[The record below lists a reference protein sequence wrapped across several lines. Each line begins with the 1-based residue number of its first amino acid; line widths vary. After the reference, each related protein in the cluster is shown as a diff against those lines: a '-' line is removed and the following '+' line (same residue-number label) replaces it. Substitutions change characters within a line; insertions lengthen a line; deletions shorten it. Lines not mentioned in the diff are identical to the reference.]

1 MAEVLFGLTC
11 SDAVASGASSCA
23 CSIINRRDY
32 MSVKNKLFM
41 LIGTALAGMLL
52 IGGIGLWNSSRDAVV
67 LTDIHRNGMTKT
79 NEVLL
84 LMSNLTELPRRS
96 YEVASKAVLPF
107 EQQVS
112 ELQRS
117 RNKLYDLHEIV
128 QKRMKAYA
136 DLLVTEEA
144 KQKWE
149 SFQLVWKDWYAYDQ
163 DFIRRMDSVLAK
175 PTPEA
180 MDELFK
186 YIVDGNLKRRDKTA
200 VLTDG
205 IQDLANSNY
214 EFVRNQ
220 IAITEQ
226 GTRTSILIMIVVI
239 VVVCVALGFFALSI
253 RATVI
258 KPVEKVRDLLVRV
271 ARDHDFTLQINYRA
285 DDEIGE
291 MTKAFDDMV
300 SSLRDSFLSI
310 QSKMREVR
318 SGVDAL
324 VTGAQQ
330 VADSSA
336 QQSSSSSAMAASVE
350 EMTVSINTVSDSANE
365 ARTIAQE
372 AGEIA
377 NQGGTIIEQTVNE
390 MVMIAKAVGQASGAI
405 ESLGRES
412 EQISSVVQV
421 IKEVADQTNLLALNA
436 AIEAARAG
444 EQGRGFAVVADEVR
458 KLAERTTQSTG
469 DISSMVGK
477 IQTSSKEAVSE
488 MGQMVKQVESGQTL
502 AHEAGERIQSIR
514 EGANKVVQAVSEIS
528 NALKEQ
534 SSASHD
540 IARHVESVAQM
551 TDQNSAAAGD
561 AASGAQRLKQLAKDV
576 DEIVKQFKV

>member
-1 MAEVLFGLTC
+1 
-11 SDAVASGASSCA
+11 
-23 CSIINRRDY
+23 

-41 LIGTALAGMLL
+41 LIGTALVGMLL
-52 IGGIGLWNSSRDAVV
+52 IGGIGLWSSSHDAEV
-67 LTDIHRNGMTKT
+67 LTDIHRSGMTKT

-84 LMSNLTELPRRS
+84 LMSNITELPRRS

-112 ELQRS
+112 ELR
-117 RNKLYDLHEIV
+117 RTRDKLRTLHEVV
-128 QKRMKAYA
+128 QKRMKAYS

-144 KQKWE
+144 KRKWDA
-149 SFQLVWKDWYAYDQ
+149 FQSVWKDWYAYDL
-163 DFIRRMDSVLAK
+163 DFTRRMDEVLAK

-180 MDELFK
+180 MDALFK
-186 YIVDGNLKRRDKTA
+186 YIIDGNLKRRDKTA

-205 IQDLANSNY
+205 IEDLARFNY
-214 EFVRNQ
+214 ELVRNQ
-220 IAITEQ
+220 IAETEQ
-226 GTRTSILIMIVVI
+226 STRTSMFVTVVVI
-239 VVVCVALGFFALSI
+239 VVACVVLGFFTLSI

-291 MTKAFDDMV
+291 MTRAFDTMV
-300 SSLRDSFLSI
+300 TSLRDSFQSI

-318 SGVDAL
+318 SGVEML

-330 VADSSA
+330 VAESSA

-350 EMTVSINTVSDSANE
+350 EMTVSINTVSDSADE
-365 ARTIAQE
+365 ARTIAQK

-377 NQGGTIIEQTVNE
+377 NQGGTIIEQTVDE

-488 MGQMVKQVESGQTL
+488 MEQMVKQVESGQTL

-551 TDQNSAAAGD
+551 TDQNSAAAGE
-561 AASGAQRLKQLAKDV
+561 AANGAQRLGQLAKDV

>member
-1 MAEVLFGLTC
+1 
-11 SDAVASGASSCA
+11 
-23 CSIINRRDY
+23 
-32 MSVKNKLFM
+32 M
-41 LIGTALAGMLL
+41 LIGTALVGMLL
-52 IGGIGLWNSSRDAVV
+52 IGGIGLWSSSHDAEV
-67 LTDIHRNGMTKT
+67 LTDIHRSGMTKT

-84 LMSNLTELPRRS
+84 LMSNITELPRRS

-112 ELQRS
+112 ELR
-117 RNKLYDLHEIV
+117 RTRDKLRTLHEVV
-128 QKRMKAYA
+128 QKRMKAYS

-144 KQKWE
+144 KRKWDA
-149 SFQLVWKDWYAYDQ
+149 FQSVWKDWYAYDL
-163 DFIRRMDSVLAK
+163 DFTRRMDEVLAK

-180 MDELFK
+180 MDALFK
-186 YIVDGNLKRRDKTA
+186 YIIDGNLKRRDKTA

-205 IQDLANSNY
+205 IEDLARFNY
-214 EFVRNQ
+214 ELVRNQ
-220 IAITEQ
+220 IAETEQ
-226 GTRTSILIMIVVI
+226 STRTSMFVTVVVI
-239 VVVCVALGFFALSI
+239 VVACVVLGFFTLSI

-291 MTKAFDDMV
+291 MTRAFDTMV
-300 SSLRDSFLSI
+300 TSLRDSFQSI

-318 SGVDAL
+318 SGVEML

-330 VADSSA
+330 VAESSA

-350 EMTVSINTVSDSANE
+350 EMTVSINTVSDSADE
-365 ARTIAQE
+365 ARTIAQK

-377 NQGGTIIEQTVNE
+377 NQGGTIIEQTVDE

-488 MGQMVKQVESGQTL
+488 MEQMVKQVESGQTL

-551 TDQNSAAAGD
+551 TDQNSAAAGE
-561 AASGAQRLKQLAKDV
+561 AANGAQRLGQLAKDV

>member
-1 MAEVLFGLTC
+1 
-11 SDAVASGASSCA
+11 
-23 CSIINRRDY
+23 

-41 LIGTALAGMLL
+41 LISTALISMLL
-52 IGGIGLWNSSRDAVV
+52 IGGIGLWNTSRDADVMN
-67 LTDIHRNGMTKT
+67 DIHNNGMKKSS
-79 NEVLL
+79 EILL
-84 LMSNLTELPRRS
+84 LMSDLTELPRRS
-96 YEVASKAVLPF
+96 YEIASKAMLPL

-117 RNKLYDLHEIV
+117 RDKIRELNDVIQQRFKTYS
-128 QKRMKAYA
+128 A
-136 DLLVTEEA
+136 LLVTEEG
-144 KQKWE
+144 KRKWE
-149 SFQLVWKDWYAYDQ
+149 TFLSVWNEWYAYDQ
-163 DFIRRMDSVLAK
+163 DFARHMDNVLAK

-180 MDELFK
+180 MEALFK
-186 YIVDGNLKRRDKTA
+186 VIVEGNLKRRDKTT

-205 IQDLANSNY
+205 IRELANINLELVSSQIS
-214 EFVRNQ
+214 EAGDSARN
-220 IAITEQ
+220 AI
-226 GTRTSILIMIVVI
+226 IFMIVVI
-239 VVVCVALGFFALSI
+239 VFACVVLGFFALSI

-258 KPVEKVRDLLVRV
+258 QPVEKIRDLLVRV
-271 ARDHDFTLQINYRA
+271 ARDHDFTLQANYRA
-285 DDEIGE
+285 NDEIGE
-291 MTKAFDDMV
+291 MTLAFDSMLG
-300 SSLRDSFLSI
+300 SLRDSFQSI

-324 VTGAQQ
+324 TTSARQ

-350 EMTVSINTVSDSANE
+350 EMTVSINTVSDSADE

-372 AGEIA
+372 AGATA
-377 NQGGTIIEQTVNE
+377 NQGGAIIEQTVNE

-405 ESLGRES
+405 DSLGRES

-469 DISSMVGK
+469 DISSIVSK

-488 MGQMVKQVESGQTL
+488 MEQMVKQVESGQTL
-502 AHEAGERIQSIR
+502 AHEAGERIQSIL
-514 EGANKVVQAVSEIS
+514 EGANKVVKAVSEIS

-561 AASGAQRLKQLAKDV
+561 TASGAHHLGQLAKEV
-576 DEIVKQFKV
+576 DEIVEQFKV